1 MTLKEISCIFHLFVC
16 LGSDCLLK
24 SVPNRKKLPTGYVSL
39 FGRFGGLA
47 LRAQGFRFPG
57 SEVLFFS
64 FLWFFLSFLFS
75 KEKKRKERT
84 SPMVLRLHC
93 PGNISGSDLDVLHT
107 IQPSLSRPSRFVA
120 PVSVLVFVLVWVLP
134 LLRIL

>member
-1 MTLKEISCIFHLFVC
+1 MFFCTS
-16 LGSDCLLK
+16 GSACLLK
-24 SVPNRKKLPTGYVSL
+24 SVPNRKKLPTGYVFL
-39 FGRFGGLA
+39 YVRRGGVA
-47 LRAQGFRFPG
+47 LRVQGFRFPG

-93 PGNISGSDLDVLHT
+93 PGNISESDLDVLYT